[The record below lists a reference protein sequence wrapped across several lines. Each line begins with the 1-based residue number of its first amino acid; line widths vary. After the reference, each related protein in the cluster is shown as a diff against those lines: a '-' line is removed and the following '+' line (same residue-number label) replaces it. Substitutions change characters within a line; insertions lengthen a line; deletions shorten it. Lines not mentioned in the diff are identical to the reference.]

1 VLTRQNLP
9 ELNHEDVLAE
19 VNKGAYIIDDE
30 QDASVTLLAT
40 GSEVHLALAVKPLLM
55 QAGVRTRVVAMPS

>member
-9 ELNHEDVLAE
+9 ELSHNNVLEE

-30 QDASVTLLAT
+30 QDASITLLAT
-40 GSEVHLALAVKPLLM
+40 GSEVHLALAVKPLLA
-55 QAGVRTRVVAMPS
+55 QAGVRARVVAIPS